1 MTPSLSE
8 QIVGGW
14 ELDSYIETDAET
26 GKSSEPFGSHA
37 LGFILYTPDG
47 YMSAQIQARE
57 RTPFK
62 VADMFRGEPEE
73 YVASASTYLAYS
85 GRYRVDGAGKR
96 VIHDVVVSLF
106 PNWVGMQQVRLVDLQ
121 GDRLGLSFE
130 KPIRFNGTLK
140 SATLT
145 WRRQT
150 LPGSQLRNESCTI
163 SS

>member
-1 MTPSLSE
+1 MTRSLSE

-14 ELDSYIETDAET
+14 ALASYVETDVET
-26 GKSSEPFGSHA
+26 GKSAEPFGSHA

-47 YMSAQIQARE
+47 YMSAQIQARD
-57 RTPFK
+57 RLPFK
-62 VADMFRGEPEE
+62 VGDMFRGEPEE
-73 YVASASTYLAYS
+73 YAASASTYLAYS
-85 GRYRVDGAGKR
+85 GPYRVDEAGNR
-96 VIHDVVVSLF
+96 VIHNVVVSLF

-121 GDRLGLSFE
+121 GDRLRLSFE

-150 LPGSQLRNESCTI
+150 AD
-163 SS
+163 